1 MESNAGPAADLLAEL
16 FSSKVRAAVLG
27 FVLPRPHL
35 GFSLTD
41 LSRRLELP
49 ISSLQHECYKLE
61 RIGVL
66 VARRSGNA
74 RLYRVDPQCPL
85 HVVLTALIEQAIGRD
100 ACLAGAIEDVPGL
113 ELAFLSGPL
122 PDDGSTDG
130 AARGQGSDGLAV
142 ETPLRLV
149 LVGDVPLDALE
160 AAIARVEEAL
170 DLPAGGLEF
179 AFFQP
184 DDWAARIN
192 LRHHYVQELLTDL
205 SHVLVGPPARLEAE
219 RAAFGPL

>member
-1 MESNAGPAADLLAEL
+1 MTESNAGPADLLAEL

-66 VARRSGNA
+66 TARRSGNA
-74 RLYRVDPQCPL
+74 RLYRVDVRCPL
-85 HVVLTALIEQAIGRD
+85 HNVLTTLIEQAIGRE
-100 ACLAGAIEDVPGL
+100 ACLEGAIEAVPGL
-113 ELAFLSGPL
+113 ELAFISGPL
-122 PDDGSTDG
+122 PDDGRPSAPLAQGADG
-130 AARGQGSDGLAV
+130 KAV

-149 LVGDVPLDALE
+149 LVGDVPLEALE
-160 AAIARVEEAL
+160 AAIGRVEQAL

-192 LRHHYVQELLTDL
+192 LRHHYVQELLTEL
-205 SHVLVGPPARLEAE
+205 SLVLLGPPARLEAE
-219 RAAFGPL
+219 RAAFGPQ